1 MDYEP
6 VVKSQRK
13 LTVSRERKMHLY
25 FNSNSLKFSLC
36 ARFYLVSSMC
46 WFPVSVTGSFL
57 PGEAGDT
64 LQSPVWAIF
73 EGQQGRPEPVTG
85 FPEFVLSAVC
95 EAVEWGWGC
104 GAWILGPCLECSVFR
119 GSRDP
124 APHHLEFTGSGSDLL
139 VSFPSLP
146 VMPLR
151 RSQCAALALA
161 CIFFFFKVYL
171 IYIAVLITAAKSL
184 QSCPTLCDP
193 IGGSPA
199 GSPVPGI
206 LQART
211 LEWVAI
217 SFSSA

>member
-6 VVKSQRK
+6 IVKSQRK

-25 FNSNSLKFSLC
+25 FNSNSLKFSLR
-36 ARFYLVSSMC
+36 ARFYPKVSSMC

-73 EGQQGRPEPVTG
+73 EGQQGCPEPVTG
-85 FPEFVLSAVC
+85 FPEFVLSVC
-95 EAVEWGWGC
+95 LRGGGVG
-104 GAWILGPCLECSVFR
+104 LGLQGMDLGTVLGVQCVFR

-124 APHHLEFTGSGSDLL
+124 APHRLEFTGLGSDLL

-161 CIFFFFKVYL
+161 YILFFFKVYL
-171 IYIAVLITAAKSL
+171 IYSAVLITAAKLL

-193 IGGSPA
+193 IDGSPA
-199 GSPVPGI
+199 GSPIPGI

-211 LEWVAI
+211 LEWV
-217 SFSSA
+217 